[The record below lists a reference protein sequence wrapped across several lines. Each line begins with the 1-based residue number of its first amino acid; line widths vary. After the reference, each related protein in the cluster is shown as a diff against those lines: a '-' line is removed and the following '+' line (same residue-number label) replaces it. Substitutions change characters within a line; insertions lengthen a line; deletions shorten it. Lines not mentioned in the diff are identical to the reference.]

1 MSCPS
6 EEEVLRIAGT
16 PDPVQ
21 RNAAITDGYFRL
33 SQAGAQLLGTEN
45 ANWTTFGVWASQE
58 AGRTIRGEELPTALE
73 RALDALPELA
83 ADQDRLNHILNRLGL
98 PPLPRIPE
106 ILLTSNGLRARIVN
120 AMAGGNQAIF
130 ADIGTAFARFVR
142 TFTGPSHGV
151 PGVLENYL
159 AQFTP
164 EQRSLR
170 DAFAAYARAMQASDG
185 KTKAELMLLGN
196 ALIGAHEQR
205 LVQPFLDQLFDAPEP
220 VFRAAIAGTL
230 QLLKA
235 GLPCSIRVLLRL
247 RLWRTHAVEAL
258 TNHASALFHRVAT
271 EVWGRYRTPREML
284 ELGDDLPNPPGL
296 GASYPPDLQ
305 DLRDPELVALVARFD
320 RAPDTLVGSGTD
332 DWSNYAQRMNFI
344 VELFRSRAQDPC
356 LFDPPFPAGTERV
369 A

>member
-1 MSCPS
+1 M
-6 EEEVLRIAGT
+6 
-16 PDPVQ
+16 
-21 RNAAITDGYFRL
+21 
-33 SQAGAQLLGTEN
+33 
-45 ANWTTFGVWASQE
+45 
-58 AGRTIRGEELPTALE
+58 
-73 RALDALPELA
+73 
-83 ADQDRLNHILNRLGL
+83 
-98 PPLPRIPE
+98 
-106 ILLTSNGLRARIVN
+106 
-120 AMAGGNQAIF
+120 
-130 ADIGTAFARFVR
+130 
-142 TFTGPSHGV
+142 
-151 PGVLENYL
+151 LENYL

-164 EQRSLR
+164 EQCSLR

-271 EVWGRYRTPREML
+271 EVWVGPHAREML

-305 DLRDPELVALVARFD
+305 DLKDPGTGRAGRAVRPRARHIGGIRDRRLEQLRPTNELHRGALPQSGPGSLPVRPALSRGDRAGRVAAQYPIRLSVNGVPNVLSSFHVARLSARRLPVKSF
-320 RAPDTLVGSGTD
+320 R
-332 DWSNYAQRMNFI
+332 RMLAI
-344 VELFRSRAQDPC
+344 L
-356 LFDPPFPAGTERV
+356 
-369 A
+369 